1 MICWLKTGFFEIVNF
16 LNLLGGCPINT
27 VFNPAE
33 QKCDEPENVPGCQDY
48 YKI

>member
-1 MICWLKTGFFEIVNF
+1 
-16 LNLLGGCPINT
+16 

-48 YKI
+48 YKIWDIVTLMLFGCPDYYKIKTLSL